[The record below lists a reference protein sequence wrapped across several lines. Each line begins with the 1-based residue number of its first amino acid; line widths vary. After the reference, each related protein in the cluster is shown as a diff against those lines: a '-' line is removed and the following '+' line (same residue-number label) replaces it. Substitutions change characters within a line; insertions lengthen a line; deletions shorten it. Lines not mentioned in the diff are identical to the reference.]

1 MRQNCAQHQ
10 ANFPVEVFCF
20 WWLDVYKGKFKK
32 IKERSK
38 NPDFTCLEGCIG
50 SVRRRRKQ
58 TGRKNKRRRMAA
70 RGEEERQSERARK
83 SNSSGV
89 IRE

>member
-38 NPDFTCLEGCIG
+38 NPDFTCLERCIG

-58 TGRKNKRRRMAA
+58 TGRKTK
-70 RGEEERQSERARK
+70 GEGWLPGVRK
-83 SNSSGV
+83 KDKV
-89 IRE
+89 REPAKATVVV

>member
-1 MRQNCAQHQ
+1 MCTVPGK
-10 ANFPVEVFCF
+10 FSSGSFLFLVVGC
-20 WWLDVYKGKFKK
+20 KGKFKK

-58 TGRKNKRRRMAA
+58 TGRKTK
-70 RGEEERQSERARK
+70 GEGWLPGVRK
-83 SNSSGV
+83 KDKV
-89 IRE
+89 REPAKATVVV

>member
-1 MRQNCAQHQ
+1 M
-10 ANFPVEVFCF
+10 
-20 WWLDVYKGKFKK
+20 YIKGNLKK

-58 TGRKNKRRRMAA
+58 TGRKTRRRMAA